1 MKLFLSLYLLGAV
14 SLFGDPIWAAS
25 YSKAFE
31 MAKEQEKGVMIMLS
45 KDNCDACWY
54 MENIVFEDDALV
66 EQIEK
71 NFVPLYLDVYDD
83 DIHGLSFIGTPTF
96 YFIKSSGETIKRL
109 DGVFNIKEL
118 TAALIKIEKLIEVP
132 LDEK

>member
-1 MKLFLSLYLLGAV
+1 MKLFFSFCLLSAV
-14 SLFGDPIWAAS
+14 ALFADPHWASS
-25 YSKAFE
+25 YAKAFE
-31 MAKEQEKGVMIMLS
+31 KAKEQEKDVMIILS

-54 MENIVFEDDALV
+54 MENIVFEDDGLV

-71 NFVPLYLDVYDD
+71 DFIPLYLDVYDD

-118 TAALIKIEKLIEVP
+118 TAALIKINQAEKSSE
-132 LDEK
+132 